1 MCICVGVWWL
11 VYICKGHPS
20 RWILSH
26 FLVVD
31 QMFAKQKWT
40 SHFFPFSQ
48 SKALM
53 VAKGWLNKMLCIA
66 DTFSLAS
73 ELVTKKK
80 GGNQLPL
87 RQLTVG
93 TNKLAGRLGDVC
105 CWRRKQWPMIRSH
118 CTSLTPSIKKF
129 TLKVTYIVWPD
140 YPQLLTPIL
149 YQCGQRVK
157 TKN

>member
-1 MCICVGVWWL
+1 MHLCWSMMTCIHLQKASQPMNIVTFSGGGSNVCQTKVKQPLLPFLTVKSTYGGQGVTQQNAL
-11 VYICKGHPS
+11 H
-20 RWILSH
+20 RR
-26 FLVVD
+26 
-31 QMFAKQKWT
+31 
-40 SHFFPFSQ
+40 HFFSCIRI
-48 SKALM
+48 
-53 VAKGWLNKMLCIA
+53 GNK
-66 DTFSLAS
+66 
-73 ELVTKKK
+73 KR
-80 GGNQLPL
+80 GNQLPL